1 MDGYVLRSDALPVLA
16 PNAVST
22 QPYAKSHVSQKAGI
36 FQPGKQF
43 FSGMPLNNEYPQ
55 LPRDINSRFGNRLR
69 ELRRAK
75 NLTQLQMAVYFG
87 IDRSFISDVECGK
100 KSISL
105 CFLEVIALGL
115 NITVAEMLRGL

>member
-1 MDGYVLRSDALPVLA
+1 MDRNVFTPGVL
-16 PNAVST
+16 PNIASVVVPT
-22 QPYAKSHVSQKAGI
+22 QPFRGNGDSGKTGI
-36 FQPGKQF
+36 AQQGRPF
-43 FSGMPLNNEYPQ
+43 FSRMPPRDSYPQ
-55 LPRDINSRFGNRLR
+55 LPRGINSRFGNRLR
-69 ELRRAK
+69 ELRRAQ

-105 CFLEVIALGL
+105 CFLEVIALGM